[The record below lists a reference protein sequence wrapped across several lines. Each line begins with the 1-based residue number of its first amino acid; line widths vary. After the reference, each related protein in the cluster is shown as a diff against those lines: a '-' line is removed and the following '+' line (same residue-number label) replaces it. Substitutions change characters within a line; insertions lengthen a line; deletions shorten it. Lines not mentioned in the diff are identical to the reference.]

1 MPGDNTDLPVA
12 HTNNKCQVC
21 KVTVKKREQAVNCNK
36 CKFWLHATCINMQ
49 ANEYNTLK
57 KTSKL
62 KNSMWFCDN
71 CLGEVTSIVDDPT
84 VDPVNKLLTRI
95 STLETTIQK
104 LEKSLQVVQTGQ
116 LSYDENFDEIVER
129 KVREYMDESKEVEK
143 RKMNLVINGIP
154 ESNDEDAVIR
164 KEEDRDKV
172 RNLFQTLGVEPTELS
187 DLTGRLGK
195 VTDRFPSR
203 SLLISVKSTRAKGDV
218 MKAQTSYRQ
227 RNPTRKIYIAPD
239 LSPKQRETNRVLV
252 AEFKRRK
259 DNGKQIKIRNGK
271 IVKFN
276 ELPPD
281 GADARH
287 RSNSLASDN

>member
-1 MPGDNTDLPVA
+1 
-12 HTNNKCQVC
+12 
-21 KVTVKKREQAVNCNK
+21 
-36 CKFWLHATCINMQ
+36 MQ

-172 RNLFQTLGVEPTELS
+172 
-187 DLTGRLGK
+187 
-195 VTDRFPSR
+195 
-203 SLLISVKSTRAKGDV
+203 
-218 MKAQTSYRQ
+218 
-227 RNPTRKIYIAPD
+227 
-239 LSPKQRETNRVLV
+239 
-252 AEFKRRK
+252 
-259 DNGKQIKIRNGK
+259 
-271 IVKFN
+271 FN
-276 ELPPD
+276 W
-281 GADARH
+281 R
-287 RSNSLASDN
+287 

>member
-1 MPGDNTDLPVA
+1 
-12 HTNNKCQVC
+12 
-21 KVTVKKREQAVNCNK
+21 
-36 CKFWLHATCINMQ
+36 MQ

-129 KVREYMDESKEVEK
+129 KVREYMDESKEIEK

-172 RNLFQTLGVEPTELS
+172 RNLFQTLCVEPTELS
-187 DLTGRLGK
+187 DLTVRLGK

-239 LSPKQRETNRVLV
+239 LSPKQRETNKVLV

-259 DNGKQIKIRNGK
+259 DNGEQIKIKNGK